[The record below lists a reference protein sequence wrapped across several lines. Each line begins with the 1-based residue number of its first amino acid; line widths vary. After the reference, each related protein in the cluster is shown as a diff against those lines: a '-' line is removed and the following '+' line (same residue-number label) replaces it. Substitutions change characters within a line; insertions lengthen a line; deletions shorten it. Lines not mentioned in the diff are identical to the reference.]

1 MQFIYLGK
9 AMFYETRISEF
20 LKVSKYLG
28 IKYLS
33 TVIEMNDQT
42 NSNDK
47 ETNEHANNAADE
59 DVGAE
64 DPTQT
69 FNEDVANV
77 EHTVN
82 IPIIRN
88 KSAIKKVSRTDGGKY
103 ACKQCDY
110 QAGYLSHLTTHI
122 QSVHEGVKYA
132 CNQCDH
138 QATQQGDLTKHMK
151 RNHCQIS
158 FMLFIV
164 LFVVTSTP
172 HTLKL
177 DTDQIMPQVQ
187 LLSHPHYVLLISFT
201 DD

>member
-77 EHTVN
+77 EQ
-82 IPIIRN
+82 PSR
-88 KSAIKKVSRTDGGKY
+88 KSAEQMVEGMLVNSVTIK
-103 ACKQCDY
+103 Q
-110 QAGYLSHLTTHI
+110 
-122 QSVHEGVKYA
+122 
-132 CNQCDH
+132 
-138 QATQQGDLTKHMK
+138 
-151 RNHCQIS
+151 
-158 FMLFIV
+158 
-164 LFVVTSTP
+164 
-172 HTLKL
+172 
-177 DTDQIMPQVQ
+177 DT
-187 LLSHPHYVLLISFT
+187 
-201 DD
+201 

>member
-28 IKYLS
+28 IKDLS
-33 TVIEMNDQT
+33 TIIEMNDQT

-47 ETNEHANNAADE
+47 ETNEHVNNAADE

-88 KSAIKKVSRTDGGKY
+88 KSAIKKVSKTDGEKY

-132 CNQCDH
+132 CSQCDH

-151 RNHCQIS
+151 GNHCQIS

-177 DTDQIMPQVQ
+177 DTDRIMPKVQ
-187 LLSHPHYVLLISFT
+187 LLFSSTLCLTYFIH
-201 DD
+201 

>member
-69 FNEDVANV
+69 FNEDVANI

-132 CNQCDH
+132 CNQCGK
-138 QATQQGDLTKHMK
+138 QFTEQGNLTKHIQSIHEGVKYACSQCDYQATFQNALRTHIK
-151 RNHCQIS
+151 RKH
-158 FMLFIV
+158 L
-164 LFVVTSTP
+164 
-172 HTLKL
+172 
-177 DTDQIMPQVQ
+177 
-187 LLSHPHYVLLISFT
+187 
-201 DD
+201 